1 MTVNFTM
8 TVNRFRIARSARTSV
23 RKGTWPQKGAGMG
36 RGNPRTA
43 FTWAVAVFIGF
54 NVLVSVIG
62 LIAKLPDVVV
72 SGAKTDSITIGQV
85 LYGNGTIMSPPLVA
99 MVAAALL
106 LWGARARRF
115 LVACACTTVLT
126 LLTAVAGLDEV
137 EGFSPRPAIYAAARW
152 DFALVLGVIFAVT
165 GVAVV
170 VSGIWYL
177 VKSIRLALR
186 SRDRRP
192 AQTAQRSDVHS

>member
-1 MTVNFTM
+1 
-8 TVNRFRIARSARTSV
+8 
-23 RKGTWPQKGAGMG
+23 MG

-43 FTWAVAVFIGF
+43 FTWAIAVFIGY

-62 LIAKLPDVVV
+62 LIAKLPDVVA

-85 LYGNGTIMSPPLVA
+85 LYGNGTIMSPPLLA

-106 LWGARARRF
+106 LWGARARRL

-126 LLTAVAGLDEV
+126 LVTAVASLDEV
-137 EGFSPRPAIYAAARW
+137 EGFSPRPAIYTAARW
-152 DFALVLGVIFAVT
+152 DFAIVLGVIFAVI

-177 VKSIRLALR
+177 VKSIHLALR
-186 SRDRRP
+186 SRDRGRP
-192 AQTAQRSDVHS
+192 AQTARRSDVHS

>member
-1 MTVNFTM
+1 
-8 TVNRFRIARSARTSV
+8 
-23 RKGTWPQKGAGMG
+23 MG
-36 RGNPRTA
+36 NSRTA

-62 LIAKLPDVVV
+62 LIAKLPDVVA

-115 LVACACTTVLT
+115 LVACACTAVLA
-126 LLTAVAGLDEV
+126 LVSVVASLDEV
-137 EGFSPRPAIYAAARW
+137 EGFSPRPAIYSVAKW
-152 DFALVLGVIFAVT
+152 DFAIVLGVIFAVI

-186 SRDRRP
+186 SRDHGRP

>member
-1 MTVNFTM
+1 
-8 TVNRFRIARSARTSV
+8 
-23 RKGTWPQKGAGMG
+23 MG
-36 RGNPRTA
+36 RGYPRTA
-43 FTWAVAVFIGF
+43 FTWAVAAFIGY

-62 LIAKLPDVVV
+62 LIAKLPDVVA

-85 LYGNGTIMSPPLVA
+85 LYGNGTIMSPPLLA

-126 LLTAVAGLDEV
+126 LVTVVASLDEV
-137 EGFSPRPAIYAAARW
+137 EGFSPRPAIYTAAKW
-152 DFALVLGVIFAVT
+152 DFAIVLGVVFAIV

-177 VKSIRLALR
+177 SKCVRLALQK
-186 SRDRRP
+186 RDRGEP
-192 AQTAQRSDVHS
+192 AQTAPRSDVHS

>member
-1 MTVNFTM
+1 
-8 TVNRFRIARSARTSV
+8 
-23 RKGTWPQKGAGMG
+23 MG

-43 FTWAVAVFIGF
+43 FTWAVAVFIGY

-62 LIAKLPDVVV
+62 LITKLPDVVA

-85 LYGNGTIMSPPLVA
+85 LYGNGTIMSPPLLA

-106 LWGARARRF
+106 LWGARAGR
-115 LVACACTTVLT
+115 LVIACVCTTVLT
-126 LLTAVAGLDEV
+126 LVTAVASLDEV
-137 EGFSPRPAIYAAARW
+137 EGFSPRPAIYTAARW
-152 DFALVLGVIFAVT
+152 DFAIVLGVIFAVI

-170 VSGIWYL
+170 VTGIWYL

-186 SRDRRP
+186 SRDRGRL

>member
-1 MTVNFTM
+1 
-8 TVNRFRIARSARTSV
+8 
-23 RKGTWPQKGAGMG
+23 MG

-43 FTWAVAVFIGF
+43 FTWAVAVFIGY

-62 LIAKLPDVVV
+62 LITKLPDVVA

-85 LYGNGTIMSPPLVA
+85 LYGNGTIMSPPLLA

-106 LWGARARRF
+106 LWGARAGR
-115 LVACACTTVLT
+115 LVIACVCTTVLT
-126 LLTAVAGLDEV
+126 LITAVASLDEV
-137 EGFSPRPAIYAAARW
+137 EGFSPRPAIYTAARW
-152 DFALVLGVIFAVT
+152 DFAIVLGVIFAVI

-170 VSGIWYL
+170 VTGIWYL
-177 VKSIRLALR
+177 VTSIRLALR
-186 SRDRRP
+186 SRDRGLP